1 MHSYKKSDIDSV
13 IRFALNILHTHET
26 IVAPLRHDR
35 IQNAKSGI
43 ESLDRALLDPQLDAE
58 SKAYIRE
65 QRAIH
70 EHDIA
75 RLMVL

>member
-1 MHSYKKSDIDSV
+1 MHSRKKSDIDST

-26 IVAPLRHDR
+26 IITPLRHHQ
-35 IQNAKSGI
+35 IQNAKIGI
-43 ESLDRALLDPQLDAE
+43 ESLDRALSDPQLNAE

-70 EHDIA
+70 EHDIE
-75 RLMVL
+75 RPMML